1 MNREL
6 VGFISIFFALILG
19 ASYFSNPIQSPI
31 ISTLNY
37 IKSAYNNTTQS
48 FEDTLY
54 RHTFQAKHIK
64 ELEKKLSKYEKE
76 HLLMQEM
83 ASEINDYYKL
93 HDSELNNSP
102 KVELVRAISYE
113 KFGNINRLWMD
124 IKDYNKSKIY
134 GLTFNELVA
143 GIVVENNNKPLALL
157 NRDYKS
163 SYAVYIGEEKAPGI
177 AHGNN
182 KETLIVN
189 FIPAWFKIKVGDEVI
204 TSGLDNI
211 FFKGLKV
218 GKVISINTSQGYQNA
233 ILKPY
238 YTPKEPNYFYMIKDT
253 K

>member
-37 IKSAYNNTTQS
+37 IKSGYNNTVDSIQES
-48 FEDTLY
+48 IY
-54 RHTFQAKHIK
+54 KHTFQAKHIEDLQHK
-64 ELEKKLSKYEKE
+64 LDIYKKN
-76 HLLMQEM
+76 HLIMQQM

-93 HDSELNNSP
+93 NSSKLKNNP
-102 KVELVRAISYE
+102 KIELVKTISYE
-113 KFGNINRLWMD
+113 KFGNTNRIWMD
-124 IKDYNKSKIY
+124 IPEYNSSKIY

-143 GIVVENNNKPLALL
+143 GIVVQQNNKPLALL

-163 SYAVYIGEEKAPGI
+163 SYAVYIGEQKAPAIVSGK
-177 AHGNN
+177 NDT
-182 KETLIVN
+182 TLIAK
-189 FIPAWFKIKVGDEVI
+189 FIPAWFKIKKGDEVI

-233 ILKPY
+233 IVKPY
-238 YTPKEPNYFYMIKDT
+238 YNAKEPNYFYMIRSIK
-253 K
+253 